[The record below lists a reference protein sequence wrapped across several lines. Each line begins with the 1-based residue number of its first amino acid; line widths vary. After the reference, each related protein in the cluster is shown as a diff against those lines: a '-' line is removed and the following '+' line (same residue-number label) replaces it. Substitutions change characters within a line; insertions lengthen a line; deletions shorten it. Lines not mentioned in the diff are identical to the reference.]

1 MANAVE
7 QIEQRD
13 QLSPVKRALLEIR
26 ELKARL
32 AEAEAAKNEPIAI
45 IGMGLR
51 FPGGAHDPESAWRM
65 LRDGVDAIREVPPD
79 RWNIEA
85 FYDPDPDQPGKM
97 STRWG
102 GFIDHIDHFDADF
115 FGISPRE
122 AMSMDPQQRLLL
134 TVAWEALEHAG
145 QAPDKLMGSRTGVF
159 IGIAAFDYP
168 AMQMQFLEHHQIDAY
183 YATGSSHSI
192 ASGRLSYFFGLQ
204 GPSISL
210 DTACSSSLV
219 CVHLA
224 CNSLR
229 QRECNLALAGGVN
242 LIIAPE
248 LLINFSKA
256 HMMAGDGRC
265 KTFDAAADGFVRGEG
280 AALVVLKR
288 LSDAL
293 ADRDNILAV
302 IRGSAVNQDGRSSG
316 ITAPNGP
323 SQKAVIRQALQN
335 AGVSAA
341 EIGYVETHG
350 TGTALGDPIEAQA
363 LGAVMAEARRLD
375 QPVAIGSIKTNIGH
389 LETAAG
395 VAGLI
400 KVVLAMQ
407 HGQIPPHLNLRTPS
421 PHIPWQELPLTV
433 PTRLTPWPAVAGRRL
448 GAVSS
453 FGFSG
458 TNAHIIVEGRD
469 FAPPAGGQPGRSRH
483 LLTLSARSAANL
495 QELAGRYVRH
505 FAENPALP
513 AADVCFTAN
522 TGRAHFDHR
531 LAIVAADTVQLQQKL
546 SSFLAQQEAPGVMHG
561 RCDLTNRPE
570 VVFLFTGQG
579 GQYANMGRRLFET
592 QPVFR
597 AALERC
603 AEILRAHLD
612 RPLWSVLFPQPGEE
626 GLLDQTNYTQPA
638 TFALQYALAELW
650 RSWGV
655 VPGLIMGHSVGEIVA
670 ATVAGMMSL
679 EDGLMIVSER
689 GRLMHS
695 LPHTGL
701 MASILAGE
709 KRVAE
714 ALAGFTDR
722 VAIAAL
728 NGPESTVISGERQ
741 AVMEILQR
749 LEAQGIKSKLLQVSN
764 SFHSPLVEPVL
775 DEFEASCRRASYRPP
790 ATALFSSMRLAL
802 VDANHLLDAAY
813 WRHNLRHTVRY
824 AEAMQALHQMGYRIF
839 LELGPAPILVVMGQ
853 KCFPAGEGVWL
864 PSLRQ
869 GRDEEEQM
877 LDSLASLYVHGVE
890 LDWAGFDRPFARRR
904 VALPATPM
912 SPKSYWLEELK
923 VWQQGFTPKTASR
936 WEEVEEAGHYHA
948 RQVPMDLAL
957 HTYPAKWACLDRL
970 TSACIVKAL
979 RQLGIFKKTGVACRV
994 AECLAQFQI
1003 QPTYRNLLRRWFEKL
1018 TAEGVLTRAGEGYVR
1033 HKPWPR
1039 LTAEAILAKDGALFA
1054 DIPAL
1059 LEYLQRCGRMLVPVL
1074 TGGESPLETLF
1085 PGGTNA
1091 TSEFLYH
1098 EWALSRY
1105 YTGIVRGLAQALVR
1119 TLPATQPLRVLEI
1132 GAGTGGTTA
1141 AILPVLPATR
1151 TLYYFT
1157 DMSEYFFTQAA
1168 ERFRA
1173 YPFLRYGILNIEN
1186 PPAEQ
1191 GFGSHDFDIVVAAN
1205 VLHATKNL
1213 HATVENTRAL
1223 LKPGGALIL
1232 YETTHHPHWF
1242 DISIGL
1248 IEGWQLFEDD
1258 LRSDNPLLPTEKWQA
1273 LLREHGFEKVAAFP
1287 EAGSPAEILNQH
1299 VFLAR
1304 MPLAREGVQMQA
1316 VTAGS
1321 STPATGPAAAVESA
1335 AAEAGETLVQR
1346 LQSLPPA
1353 ERFEQLIEYVRR
1365 HVVKVLRRDPDQT
1378 LGRRQRLMEVGIDS
1392 LMAVE
1397 LRNLLARGL
1406 GMTTSLPATLIFDY
1420 PNIEAIARL
1429 LEKMVFADGESA
1441 GVTATRSALEGNGK
1455 TVTAEEIAALSEEE
1469 VAAMLERKLEA
1480 I

>member
-1 MANAVE
+1 MANAAE
-7 QIEQRD
+7 QSD
-13 QLSPVKRALLEIR
+13 QLSPIKRALVEIR
-26 ELKARL
+26 ELKAKL
-32 AEAEAAKNEPIAI
+32 AEAEAARNEPIAL

-51 FPGGAHDPESAWRM
+51 FPGGAHDSDSAWRM
-65 LRDGVDAIREVPPD
+65 LRDGVDGIREVPPD
-79 RWNIEA
+79 RWNIDS
-85 FYDPDPDQPGKM
+85 FYDPDPDKPGKM

-102 GFIDHIDHFDADF
+102 GFLDHIDHFDADF

-122 AMSMDPQQRLLL
+122 AMTMDPQQRLLL

-145 QAPDKLMGSRTGVF
+145 QAPDQLMGSRTGVF

-168 AMQMQFLEHHQIDAY
+168 AMQMQFLEHNQIDAY
-183 YATGSSHSI
+183 YASGSSHSI

-323 SQKAVIRQALQN
+323 AQKAVIRQALQN
-335 AGVSAA
+335 AGVTAA

-350 TGTALGDPIEAQA
+350 TGTSLGDPIEAQA
-363 LGAVMAEARRLD
+363 LGAVMAEARSLA

-407 HGQIPPHLNLRTPS
+407 HGQIPPHLNLRTMS

-433 PTRLTPWPAVAGRRL
+433 PTQLTPWPALAGRRL

-458 TNAHIIVEGRD
+458 TNAHIIIEGRD
-469 FAPPAGGQPGRSRH
+469 HAAPGNDQLERSRH
-483 LLTLSARSAANL
+483 LLSLSARSAASL
-495 QELAGRYVRH
+495 QELAGRYAKH
-505 FAENPALP
+505 LAENSTLP
-513 AADVCFTAN
+513 ATEVCFTAN
-522 TGRAHFDHR
+522 AGRAHFDHR
-531 LAIVAADTVQLQQKL
+531 LALVAEDTAQLQQKL
-546 SSFLAQQEAPGVMHG
+546 SAFLAKRETPGLTLG

-603 AEILRAHLD
+603 EAILRAHLD
-612 RPLWSVLFPQPGEE
+612 RPLLSVLYPQPGNEA
-626 GLLDQTNYTQPA
+626 LLDQTNYTQPA

-650 RSWGV
+650 RSWGIA
-655 VPGLIMGHSVGEIVA
+655 PGLIMGHSVGEIVA
-670 ATVAGMMSL
+670 ATVAGMISL

-695 LPHTGL
+695 LPHNGL
-701 MASILAGE
+701 MASILADE
-709 KRVAE
+709 KRVADT
-714 ALAGFTDR
+714 LAAYSDR
-722 VAIAAL
+722 VAIAAI

-741 AVMEILQR
+741 AVQEILRQ
-749 LEAQGIKSKLLQVSN
+749 LEAQGIKTKPLLVSN

-775 DEFEASCRRASYRPP
+775 DEFEASCRRATYRPP
-790 ATALFSSMRLAL
+790 ATALFSSMRLEF
-802 VDANHLLDAAY
+802 VGENNLLDAAY
-813 WRHNLRHTVRY
+813 WRHNLRYTVRY
-824 AEAMQALHQMGYRIF
+824 ADAMQALYRQGYRIF
-839 LELGPAPILVVMGQ
+839 VELGPAPILVVMGQ
-853 KCFPAGEGVWL
+853 KCYPEGEGVWL
-864 PSLRQ
+864 PSLRN
-869 GRDEEEQM
+869 GRDDWEQM
-877 LDSLASLYVHGVE
+877 LDSLASLYVNGVE
-890 LDWAGFDRPFARRR
+890 VDWAGFDQPYRRRR
-904 VALPATPM
+904 VALPAYPM

-936 WEEVEEAGHYHA
+936 WDEVEEAGRHQA
-948 RQVPMDLAL
+948 RQVPVDLGL
-957 HTYPAKWACLDRL
+957 HTYPAKWECLDRL
-970 TSACIVKAL
+970 TSAYVIAAL
-979 RQLGIFKKTGVACRV
+979 QNLGIFAKTGVAVTV
-994 AECLAQFQI
+994 AECLTQSQVL
-1003 QPTYRNLLRRWFEKL
+1003 PTYRNLLQRWFEKL
-1018 TAEGVLTRAGEGYVR
+1018 TAEGVLARAGEDFVR
-1033 HKPWPR
+1033 TQSWPA
-1039 LTAEAILAKDGALFA
+1039 LTAEAILAQDGSLFA

-1059 LEYLQRCGRMLVPVL
+1059 LEYLQRCGRMLAPIL
-1074 TGGESPLETLF
+1074 TGKESPLETLF
-1085 PGGTNA
+1085 PGGTNT
-1091 TSEFLYH
+1091 TSDFMYH

-1105 YTGIVRGLAQALVR
+1105 YTGIARSLAEAMVR
-1119 TLPATQPLRVLEI
+1119 TLPSTRPLRVLEI

-1141 AILPVLPATR
+1141 AILPVLPAER

-1186 PPAEQ
+1186 PPQEQ
-1191 GFGSHDFDIVVAAN
+1191 GFGAHDFDVVVAAN

-1213 HATVENTRAL
+1213 HATIENAKSL
-1223 LKPGGALIL
+1223 LKPGGLLLL

-1258 LRSDNPLLPTEKWQA
+1258 LRSDNPLLSTDKWQA
-1273 LLREHGFEKVAAFP
+1273 LLREHGCEKVAAFP
-1287 EAGSPAEILNQH
+1287 EAGSAAEILNQH
-1299 VFLAR
+1299 VFLAQ
-1304 MPLAREGVQMQA
+1304 MPLAGDGVQTHAAADQA
-1316 VTAGS
+1316 S
-1321 STPATGPAAAVESA
+1321 SHAAHLPAAGEAA
-1335 AAEAGETLVQR
+1335 AAEAGLALVQQM
-1346 LQSLPPA
+1346 QSLPEA

-1378 LGRRQRLMEVGIDS
+1378 LGRRQRLMDVGIDS

-1406 GMTTSLPATLIFDY
+1406 GMANSLPATLIFDY

-1429 LEKMVFADGESA
+1429 LEKMVFASGASPAPEA
-1441 GVTATRSALEGNGK
+1441 AAPATEGNGK
-1455 TVTAEEIAALSEEE
+1455 TVTASEIEGLSDEE
-1469 VAAMLERKLEA
+1469 VAAMLERKLEVM
-1480 I
+1480 

>member
-1 MANAVE
+1 MANTAE
-7 QIEQRD
+7 QSG
-13 QLSPVKRALLEIR
+13 QLSPIKRALVEIR
-26 ELKARL
+26 ELKAKL
-32 AEAEAAKNEPIAI
+32 AEAEAVRNEPIAL

-51 FPGGAHDPESAWRM
+51 FPGGAHDPDSAWRM
-65 LRDGVDAIREVPPD
+65 LRDGVDGIREVPPD
-79 RWNIEA
+79 RWNIDS
-85 FYDPDPDQPGKM
+85 FYDPDPDKPGKM

-102 GFIDHIDHFDADF
+102 GFLDHIDQFDADF

-122 AMSMDPQQRLLL
+122 AMTMDPQQRLLL

-168 AMQMQFLEHHQIDAY
+168 AMQMQFLEHNQIDAY
-183 YATGSSHSI
+183 YASGSSHSI

-229 QRECNLALAGGVN
+229 LRECNLALAGGVN

-256 HMMAGDGRC
+256 HMMASDGRC

-302 IRGSAVNQDGRSSG
+302 IRGSAVNQDGRSNG

-323 SQKAVIRQALQN
+323 AQKAVIRQALQN

-350 TGTALGDPIEAQA
+350 TGTSLGDPIEAQA
-363 LGAVMAEARRLD
+363 LGAVMAEARSLD

-407 HGQIPPHLNLRTPS
+407 HGQIPPHLNLRTLS

-433 PTRLTPWPAVAGRRL
+433 PTQLTPWPAHAGRRL

-458 TNAHIIVEGRD
+458 TNAHIIVEGREEVTPSND
-469 FAPPAGGQPGRSRH
+469 QPDRSRH
-483 LLTLSARSAANL
+483 LLCLSARDSTSL
-495 QELAGRYVRH
+495 QELASRYAKH
-505 FAENPALP
+505 LAEHSTLP
-513 AADVCFTAN
+513 VADVCFTAN
-522 TGRAHFDHR
+522 AGRVHFDHR
-531 LAIVAADTVQLQQKL
+531 LALLAEDTAQLQQKL
-546 SSFLAQQEAPGVMHG
+546 SAFLAKQETPGLSLG

-603 AEILRAHLD
+603 EAILRAHLD
-612 RPLWSVLFPQPGEE
+612 RPLLSVLFPPPGDEA
-626 GLLDQTNYTQPA
+626 LLDQTNYTQPA

-650 RSWGV
+650 RSWGIA
-655 VPGLIMGHSVGEIVA
+655 PGLIMGHSVGEIVA

-689 GRLMHS
+689 GRLMHG
-695 LPHTGL
+695 LPHNGL
-701 MASILAGE
+701 MASILADE
-709 KRVAE
+709 KRVSE
-714 ALAGFTDR
+714 TLAAYSDR
-722 VAIAAL
+722 VAIAAI

-741 AVMEILQR
+741 AVQEILRQ
-749 LEAQGIKSKLLQVSN
+749 LEAQGIKTKPLQVSN

-775 DEFEASCRRASYRPP
+775 DEFEASCRRATYRPP
-790 ATALFSSMRLAL
+790 TTPLFSSMRLEF
-802 VDANHLLDAAY
+802 VGENNLLDAAY
-813 WRHNLRHTVRY
+813 WRHNLRYTVRY
-824 AEAMQALHQMGYRIF
+824 ADAMQALYRQGYRIF
-839 LELGPAPILVVMGQ
+839 VELGPAPILVVMGQ
-853 KCFPAGEGVWL
+853 KCYPEGEGVWL
-864 PSLRQ
+864 PSLRN
-869 GRDEEEQM
+869 GRDDWEQM
-877 LDSLASLYVHGVE
+877 LDSLATLYVHGVQV
-890 LDWAGFDRPFARRR
+890 DWAGFDQPYHRRR
-904 VALPATPM
+904 VALPAYPM
-912 SPKSYWLEELK
+912 SPKSYWLDELK
-923 VWQQGFTPKTASR
+923 VWQQGFTPKAASR
-936 WEEVEEAGHYHA
+936 WDEVTEAGRHQA
-948 RQVPMDLAL
+948 RQVPMDLGL

-970 TSACIVKAL
+970 TSAYVSAAL
-979 RQLGIFKKTGVACRV
+979 QSLGIFATTGVALTV

-1003 QPTYRNLLRRWFEKL
+1003 LPTYRNLLQRWFEKL
-1018 TAEGVLTRAGEGYVR
+1018 AAEGVLARAGEGFVR
-1033 HKPWPR
+1033 TQPWPA
-1039 LTAEAILAKDGALFA
+1039 LTAEAILAQDGSLFA

-1059 LEYLQRCGRMLVPVL
+1059 LEYLQRCGRMLVPIL
-1074 TGGESPLETLF
+1074 TGKESPLETLF
-1085 PGGTNA
+1085 PGGTNT
-1091 TSEFLYH
+1091 TSDFMYH

-1105 YTGIVRGLAQALVR
+1105 YTGIARSLVEAIVR
-1119 TLPATQPLRVLEI
+1119 TLPSTRPLRVLEI

-1141 AILPVLPATR
+1141 AILPVLPPER

-1186 PPAEQ
+1186 PPQEQ
-1191 GFGSHDFDIVVAAN
+1191 GFGAHDFDIVVAAN

-1213 HATVENTRAL
+1213 HVTVEHTKSL
-1223 LKPGGALIL
+1223 LKPGGLLLL

-1258 LRSDNPLLPTEKWQA
+1258 LRSDNPLISTDKWQA
-1273 LLREHGFEKVAAFP
+1273 LLREHGCEKVAAFP
-1287 EAGSPAEILNQH
+1287 EAGSAAEILNQH
-1299 VFLAR
+1299 VFLAQ
-1304 MPLAREGVQMQA
+1304 MPLAGDAVQIHAVADQA
-1316 VTAGS
+1316 S
-1321 STPATGPAAAVESA
+1321 SYAAPLPAAGEAA
-1335 AAEAGETLVQR
+1335 AAEAGLALVQQ
-1346 LQSLPPA
+1346 LQSLPAA

-1365 HVVKVLRRDPDQT
+1365 HVVKVLRREPDQT
-1378 LGRRQRLMEVGIDS
+1378 LGRRQRLMDVGIDS

-1406 GMTTSLPATLIFDY
+1406 GMAKSLPATLIFDY

-1429 LEKMVFADGESA
+1429 LEKMVFASGASSAPEATAAATES
-1441 GVTATRSALEGNGK
+1441 NGK
-1455 TVTAEEIAALSEEE
+1455 TVTAEEIEGLSDEE
-1469 VAAMLERKLEA
+1469 VAAMLERKLET